1 MSKNNRLFKFFS
13 AKPITKDDEFAEI
26 PTNFKGFFVM
36 LGRKFW
42 NISNLSLLFSLANF
56 PVFAILLGFS
66 MQDKHIVI
74 DSPAFAE
81 FFGVI
86 GENMSSS
93 AAEIFSSVSS
103 FGVKT
108 VPSTASWICFGIG
121 ALLLITFG
129 LSSAGAAYCIRGY
142 NRGDPVFL
150 ISDFFYTIKKN
161 WKQALVVGILDIFFI
176 VVLIFDYMFWY
187 SQPGFIEGILMY
199 FALFLCVL
207 YFFMRYY
214 IYTILI
220 TFDLSIYKIFK
231 DAFLLSFLGFK
242 RNIVAF
248 VGILA
253 VVFINFFI
261 STVILSVGIMLPII
275 LTFAL
280 CMFIAGYASYP
291 VIQKYMI
298 DPFYPD
304 ANDRNVD
311 DDYESDDD
319 EPVFEDR
326 G

>member
-1 MSKNNRLFKFFS
+1 MSKKNKLFNFFTPKS
-13 AKPITKDDEFAEI
+13 ITKDDEFAEI

-42 NISNLSLLFSLANF
+42 NISNLSLLFSVANF
-56 PVFAILLGFS
+56 PIFAIFLGFS
-66 MQDKHIVI
+66 MQTKRMAIL
-74 DSPAFAE
+74 SPEFAE
-81 FFGVI
+81 FFGMFGDSI
-86 GENMSSS
+86 SPEASSV
-93 AAEIFSSVSS
+93 FSSVGS

-108 VPSTASWICFGIG
+108 VPSVASWICFGIG
-121 ALLLITFG
+121 LLLLITFG

-142 NRGDPVFL
+142 NRGDPIFL

-161 WKQALVVGILDIFFI
+161 WKQALIVGILDIVFM
-176 VVLIFDYMFWY
+176 VVLVFDYMFWY
-187 SQPGFIEGILMY
+187 SKPGFIEGILMY

-220 TFDLSIYKIFK
+220 TFDLSVYKIFK
-231 DAFLLSFLGFK
+231 DAFLLAFLGFK
-242 RNIVAF
+242 RNIMAF
-248 VGILA
+248 LGILI
-253 VVFINFFI
+253 VVFFNFFI
-261 STVILSVGIMLPII
+261 STVILSVGIMLPIVI
-275 LTFAL
+275 TSAL

-291 VIQKYMI
+291 VIKKFMI

-304 ANDRNVD
+304 ADKPAD
-311 DDYESDDD
+311 DIGEDD